1 MAALNFNASTV
12 APSSSFDVLPA
23 GWYNVRMTESVNKP
37 TKDGK
42 GSYLAITLTVIDGP
56 ATGRKIFDRLNL
68 VNKNETAVKIAY
80 ETLSAICHATGVI
93 QLQDST
99 QLHGI
104 PMQVKVKIKPAEG
117 GYEEGNETAGYKKI
131 EGGSIPGAPVAPAW
145 VQPAAAP
152 MQAQQ
157 QVAPA
162 VAQPWTQQ
170 PQQAPVAS
178 VQQPIPQAPVAQPA
192 PVQAAATPP
201 WATQ

>member
-1 MAALNFNASTV
+1 MAALNFNAATV
-12 APSSSFDVLPA
+12 APSSAFDVLPA
-23 GWYNVRMTESVNKP
+23 GWYNVRMTESINKP

-56 ATGRKIFDRLNL
+56 AAGRKIFDRLNL

-131 EGGSIPGAPVAPAW
+131 EGGSIPGAPAAPAW
-145 VQPAAAP
+145 VQPPAAP
-152 MQAQQ
+152 MQPPQ
-157 QVAPA
+157 QVAPP
-162 VAQPWTQQ
+162 VTQPWAQQ
-170 PQQAPVAS
+170 PQQPPVA
-178 VQQPIPQAPVAQPA
+178 QAQPPVPQAPPAQ
-192 PVQAAATPP
+192 QAATPP